1 VVGGRQW
8 TGAGNP
14 AGRKPGSRNRLSEAV
29 ICALLRDF
37 SKHGEK
43 AIAKVRRTH
52 PAAYLKICALL
63 VPRENKVEH
72 SRSVSELSDQQ
83 LNAMIEALS
92 ARLEARAAGIEVPP
106 LIDVTAEGEVVALPA
121 PSETGQ
127 QRKTTKGQKRPN
139 PIADYVSVLDQP
151 RQRTRHNK
159 RRQGG

>member
-1 VVGGRQW
+1 MEALGEMMDRDAQAICGPRHARGRDRRAHRW
-8 TGAGNP
+8 GKTKGKGNP

-52 PAAYLKICALL
+52 PAAYLKICVLL

-72 SRSVSELSDQQ
+72 SRKVSELSDQQ

-92 ARLEARAAGIEVPP
+92 SRLEARAAGIDVPP
-106 LIDVTAEGEVVALPA
+106 LICQKFLPA
-121 PSETGQ
+121 RLRDITRKGGAPFCETHLTQ
-127 QRKTTKGQKRPN
+127 
-139 PIADYVSVLDQP
+139 
-151 RQRTRHNK
+151 
-159 RRQGG
+159 